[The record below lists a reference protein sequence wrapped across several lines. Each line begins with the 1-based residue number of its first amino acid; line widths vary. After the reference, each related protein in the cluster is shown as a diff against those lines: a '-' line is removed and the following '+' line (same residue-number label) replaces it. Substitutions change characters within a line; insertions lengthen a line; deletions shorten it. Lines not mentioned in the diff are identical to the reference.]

1 MVTEIITIWLCI
13 AHMVKEKNHLL
24 QMVSLVLKPVIL
36 NLDFFFFFFLGPYPQ
51 PTEVPRL
58 GVKWK
63 LQLAAYATATAM
75 QDPSLICDLQLTAM
89 LDP

>member
-36 NLDFFFFFFLGPYPQ
+36 NLDFFFFSFWGP
-51 PTEVPRL
+51 TL
-58 GVKWK
+58 S
-63 LQLAAYATATAM
+63 LQKF
-75 QDPSLICDLQLTAM
+75 PG
-89 LDP
+89 